1 MRIIKHVE
9 PKVWKSWM
17 LRSRHEAETGEP
29 MEQPATLARSAVFA
43 PIDEVGRAEAVT
55 ARLEEAIVLGMLHPG
70 ERLPAEAR
78 LAERFGVSP
87 ATVREA
93 LADLRDRSLVTTQRG
108 RRGGSFVT
116 LDEADR
122 LEAVERRIRALS
134 SAELADLGVH
144 AVAIEG
150 TAATLAAEEASPF
163 EADALARDLASIDF
177 GDELA
182 ARRGVGG
189 FHLQVVALSRS
200 VRLAREQVRFQHA
213 DGPLLWASLHDA
225 EERVAARAGGER
237 LVAAIRD
244 GDGARAR
251 AEVEAACDRA
261 VRWLL
266 EAKRRLG

>member
-1 MRIIKHVE
+1 
-9 PKVWKSWM
+9 
-17 LRSRHEAETGEP
+17 

-43 PIDEVGRAEAVT
+43 PIDEVGRTEAVT

-70 ERLPAEAR
+70 ERLPAESR
-78 LAERFGVSP
+78 LAERLGVSP

-93 LADLRDRSLVTTQRG
+93 LADLRDRNLVTTQRG

-116 LDEADR
+116 MDDADR
-122 LEAVERRIRALS
+122 VEAVERRIRALS

-144 AVAIEG
+144 AVAVAG
-150 TAATLAAEEASPF
+150 TGAALAAQEASTF
-163 EADALARDLASIDF
+163 EADALARDLEGIDF
-177 GDELA
+177 DDELA
-182 ARRGVGG
+182 ARRGIGG

-200 VRLAREQVRFQHA
+200 VRLVREQVRFQHA
-213 DGPLLWASLHDA
+213 DGPLLWASLH
-225 EERVAARAGGER
+225 EPGEREVAHVDGAR

-244 GDGARAR
+244 GDDARAR

-266 EAKRRLG
+266 EAKRRLA